1 MSGNRKLPFGYK
13 MELGKIV
20 IHPMEAMVVQ
30 EIFEKYILGA
40 SYNELVD
47 GLRKDGISYNEG
59 KIWNKSM
66 VARILE
72 NKKYV
77 GQSGCPP
84 IITKEQYSRAE
95 EKRSSKANAPQK
107 TEAQKVLRQ
116 LSNGSITD
124 LAEQQIR
131 NVLNRLITDPSQIH
145 MPPGT
150 ISDAGR
156 SEELRLAWERE
167 LRQQPVDEEAAKR
180 LAVEIAAA
188 QYDAVGNQEYESERL
203 RRMFQKQ
210 KPMGEL
216 DADLLRSA
224 VAAIKISGN
233 RLRICLKNG
242 QVIERGTVT

>member
-40 SYNELVD
+40 SYNELVH

-84 IITKEQYSRAE
+84 IITEEQYSRVE
-95 EKRSSKANAPQK
+95 EKRSSKANSPQK

-145 MPPGT
+145 MQPGA
-150 ISDAGR
+150 ISGAGR

-210 KPMGEL
+210 EPMGEL

-224 VAAIKISGN
+224 VVAIKIGGN
-233 RLRICLKNG
+233 HLRICLKNG
-242 QVIERGTVT
+242 QVIERGR

>member
-20 IHPMEAMVVQ
+20 IHPIESVIVQ

-40 SYNELVD
+40 SYKELVD
-47 GLRKDGISYNEG
+47 GLRKDGISYHQG

-77 GQSGCPP
+77 GQSGCPS
-84 IITKEQYSRAE
+84 IITEEQYNRVV
-95 EKRSSKANAPQK
+95 EKRSSKANSPQR
-107 TEAQKVLRQ
+107 TEAQKVLRH
-116 LSNGSITD
+116 LSNGTITE

-131 NVLNRLITDPSQIH
+131 NVLNSLITDPSQIH
-145 MPPGT
+145 MQPGK
-150 ISDAGR
+150 ISGAGQ
-156 SEELRLAWERE
+156 SKELRLAWERE
-167 LRQQPVDEEAAKR
+167 LKRQPVDEEAAKR
-180 LAVEIAAA
+180 LAMEIAGA
-188 QYDAVGNQEYESERL
+188 QYDAISNQEYESERL
-203 RRMFQKQ
+203 RRIFQKHE
-210 KPMGEL
+210 PMGEL

-224 VAAIKISGN
+224 VAAIKTGGN
-233 RLRICLKNG
+233 RLRIYLKNG